1 MYKFYFLSQCIV
13 SRFMGG
19 NLCWRGPCKKAVS
32 GLSTMTLF
40 TVTGG
45 LEDGWAA
52 SYLGRY
58 GAWGGDN
65 VGAGCTPCF

>member
-1 MYKFYFLSQCIV
+1 MILV
-13 SRFMGG
+13 LLEG
-19 NLCWRGPCKKAVS
+19 NLGWRGPCKKAVN

-40 TVTGG
+40 TALGDLDDDWV
-45 LEDGWAA
+45 
-52 SYLGRY
+52 SYLGWY